1 MFTLNSNHH
10 GDTTIKRLNFDLFYK
25 GYPIFVARII
35 QIQNVISQLI
45 FEIILKM
52 KQQQHDI
59 NLRRTR
65 KKNIR
70 VPDGI

>member
-1 MFTLNSNHH
+1 MFILNSNHH

-45 FEIILKM
+45 FEIQKILFFSFQLPLNGSFK
-52 KQQQHDI
+52 I
-59 NLRRTR
+59 E
-65 KKNIR
+65 
-70 VPDGI
+70 